1 MKGTIMQSLTR
12 FRARSIAWIVRLT
25 LFPLVLVQA
34 QVRVVSLSP
43 TPTEIVYALG
53 AGHQLVGA
61 TSVCI
66 EPPEVLRDIAEG
78 RVRIVSNFSVTDF
91 ALIDSLKPDIILTDT
106 DFQRKITA
114 DLRAKGYKVLHYVP
128 RSLEEVLRS
137 IEEIGE
143 AIGRGPFARQLTAQY
158 RAEIDSIKVKS
169 RPLTKV
175 RVYLEINHIGPWAV
189 GTKSPL
195 NDIIVAAGGESVF
208 ADSACGVFKATN
220 EEIVRRNPDV
230 ILSPIWLHAKLGR
243 YDGITPLAEIYSR
256 KGYDSTAAVQRSRV
270 LYYDSALLKHE
281 GPRQVLAIRKLA
293 HILHPDVFPD
303 PPGTIPWEL
312 GWIR

>member
-1 MKGTIMQSLTR
+1 MNPPGHSRMVR
-12 FRARSIAWIVRLT
+12 IAWIFCLI
-25 LFPLVLVQA
+25 LLPLVLLHG

-53 AGHQLVGA
+53 AGRQLVGA

-66 EPPEVLRDIAEG
+66 EPPEVLRDINEG
-78 RVRIVSNFSVTDF
+78 RVKIVSNFNVTNM
-91 ALIDSLKPDIILTDT
+91 ALIDSLKPDVILTDT

-114 DLRAKGYKVLHYVP
+114 DLRAKGYTVLHFVP
-128 RSLEEVLRS
+128 RRLEEVFKS

-143 AIGRGPFARQLTAQY
+143 AIGRGTFARQLTAQY
-158 RAEIDSIKVKS
+158 RAEIDSIKEKS
-169 RPLTKV
+169 RLLPKT
-175 RVYLEINHIGPWAV
+175 RVYLEVNHIGPWAV
-189 GTKSPL
+189 GAVSPL
-195 NDIIVAAGGESVF
+195 NDLIIAAGGESIF
-208 ADSACGVFKATN
+208 ADSACGVFKTTN

-256 KGYDSTAAVQRSRV
+256 KGYDATGAVQRSRV

-293 HILHPDVFPD
+293 HILHPEVFPD

>member
-1 MKGTIMQSLTR
+1 MKKLTHVPGQN
-12 FRARSIAWIVRLT
+12 IAGIVCLMVLAASP
-25 LFPLVLVQA
+25 LFGQI
-34 QVRVVSLSP
+34 RIVSLSP

-53 AGHQLVGA
+53 AGGQLVGA

-78 RVRIVSNFSVTDF
+78 RVKIVSNFNTTDF
-91 ALIDSLKPDIILTDT
+91 ALIDSLKPGLILTDT

-114 DLRAKGYKVLHYVP
+114 ELRAKGYKVLHYVP
-128 RSLEEVLRS
+128 RTLRDVFQS
-137 IEEIGE
+137 MEEIGE
-143 AIGRGPFARQLTAQY
+143 AIGKGAYARQLTAQY
-158 RAEIDSIKVKS
+158 WAEIDSIKAKS
-169 RPLTKV
+169 RTLQKT
-175 RVYLEINHIGPWAV
+175 RVYIEINHIGPWAV
-189 GTKSPL
+189 GAISPL
-195 NDIIVAAGGESVF
+195 NDLIEAAGGQNIF
-208 ADSACGVFKATN
+208 ADSACGVFKTTN
-220 EEIVRRNPDV
+220 EEIVRRNPEV

-243 YDGITPLAEIYSR
+243 YDGITPLAEIYAR

-293 HILHPDVFPD
+293 RILHPEVFPD